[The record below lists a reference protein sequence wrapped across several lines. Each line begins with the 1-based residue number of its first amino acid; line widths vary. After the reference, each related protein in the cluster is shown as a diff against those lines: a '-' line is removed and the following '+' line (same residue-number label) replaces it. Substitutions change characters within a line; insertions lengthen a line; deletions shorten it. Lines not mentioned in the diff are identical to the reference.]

1 MEPFTRTGTYLGALA
16 TAVAGAA
23 ASACAD
29 PSAGPGTPPQAEH
42 QMSMPAPAA
51 AASVQTVAVSAV
63 AISGFAYVP
72 AAITVPAG
80 TTVTWRN
87 DDSARHDVS
96 GGPLRSPLLSQ
107 GATWSYTF
115 ATPGTYSYICSV
127 HPNMK
132 GTVTVR

>member
-1 MEPFTRTGTYLGALA
+1 MELFNRTGSYLGVLA
-16 TAVAGAA
+16 TAVALAA

-29 PSAGPGTPPQAEH
+29 PSGGPGTPPPAEH

-51 AASVQTVAVSAV
+51 AASIQPVAASTVSIA
-63 AISGFAYVP
+63 GFAYVP

-87 DDSARHDVS
+87 NDSAGHDVS
-96 GGPLRSPLLSQ
+96 GGPLHSPLLSQ
-107 GATWSYTF
+107 GATWSFTF
-115 ATPGTYSYICSV
+115 ATPGTYSYICSI
-127 HPNMK
+127 HPNMT